1 MNTTTRIVR
10 KNFAGD
16 SISHDYASVT
26 LASVPGVSIDGDR
39 SDTAPTQP
47 AIKAARVRRQLAGI
61 ALTAAAVRRVEM
73 FRQALIEVSQEIEE

>member
-16 SISHDYASVT
+16 SISHDYAGVT

-39 SDTAPTQP
+39 SDTAPMQP
-47 AIKAARVRRQLAGI
+47 AIKSARVPPPTCRDRADSRCNASGGYLPAG
-61 ALTAAAVRRVEM
+61 
-73 FRQALIEVSQEIEE
+73 FD

>member
-47 AIKAARVRRQLAGI
+47 SIKAARIRRPLAGI

-73 FRQALIEVSQEIEE
+73 FRQALIEATQEIEE

>member
-16 SISHDYASVT
+16 SISHDYVAVT

-39 SDTAPTQP
+39 SDTAPMQP
-47 AIKAARVRRQLAGI
+47 AIRAKKQAPRGAAL
-61 ALTAAAVRRVEM
+61 LAAAKRRANM
-73 FRQALIEVSQEIEE
+73 FRQALIEVAQEIEE

>member
-73 FRQALIEVSQEIEE
+73 FRQALIEATQEIEE

>member
-39 SDTAPTQP
+39 IDTAPQSR
-47 AIKAARVRRQLAGI
+47 IIRAARCAPRGAALVAI
-61 ALTAAAVRRVEM
+61 AKQRVEWV
-73 FRQALIEVSQEIEE
+73 RSALIEVSQEIEE